1 MGLEKEQTP
10 SNETILHEALNA
22 EGDEKVIKLN
32 QLNIFGSNAL
42 IIAVCSKH
50 ESDVYSILEAI
61 KGLEMK
67 ERKEILTHTNSVQKA
82 NALMYAMRSLP
93 DVVPAMLEVIDTLNI
108 KDKTKILK
116 EVSSNQNAN
125 ALWVAVGRNLP
136 YALQALLK
144 SIRTLE
150 REDQTVILNQRA
162 LGGQTLFAHALKH
175 SFDAVVPL
183 FNAHLSVNNKTILN
197 KLPLISKTFVE
208 KRPDLIPD
216 LLKAVG
222 QLSYLE
228 QKKLYGDLL
237 PTQFAQNHFNTLAN
251 DREVRKVLRE
261 ALSHAEVRF
270 HLAKLKHKAE
280 ELDKKIGFNQHH
292 CYLAPA
298 NEAKT
303 LHQTL
308 ESSYK
313 AFMRGEPL
321 LSEGGN
327 KKSPSESSR
336 LLDVWADAIEKATPV
351 LSQHRGI
358 KESLFRLCT
367 LLVTPILWAC
377 NKAQGH
383 SFKFFPYSPE
393 TDTMHKVNE
402 VMRALQNEVHFDHLH
417 IEDSAPPPYDSH
429 TRYSAT

>member
-22 EGDEKVIKLN
+22 EGDEKAIKLK
-32 QLNIFGSNAL
+32 QLNKNGSNAL
-42 IIAVCSKH
+42 MIAVYGKDASN
-50 ESDVYSILEAI
+50 VYSILATI

-67 ERKEILTHTNSVQKA
+67 ERKEILAHGCSFQSA
-82 NALMYAMRSLP
+82 NALMYAIRSFP
-93 DVVPAMLEVIDTLNI
+93 EVVPAILEAIDTLNI
-108 KDKTKILK
+108 KHKAKILK
-116 EVSSNQNAN
+116 QVSSNQKVS
-125 ALWVAVGRNLP
+125 ALLLAIYRKQSNV
-136 YALQALLK
+136 LQAILK

-150 REDQTVILNQRA
+150 RADQTVILNQRFI
-162 LGGQTLFAHALKH
+162 GGEDPFTYAFKYYLE
-175 SFDAVVPL
+175 AVVPL
-183 FNAHLSVNNKTILN
+183 FNAHLSVKNKTVLN
-197 KLPLISKTFVE
+197 KLPLILKTFVE

-251 DREVRKVLRE
+251 NRDVIKVLRE
-261 ALSHAEVRF
+261 AVSHAEVRF
-270 HLAKLKHKAE
+270 HLAKLKYKAE
-280 ELDKKIGFNQHH
+280 ELDQKIGFNQHH

-298 NEAKT
+298 DEAKA

-308 ESSYK
+308 ESSYE
-313 AFMRGEPL
+313 AFMRGESL
-321 LSEGGN
+321 LSEGAN

-367 LLVTPILWAC
+367 LVATPILWAC

-429 TRYSAT
+429 TSYSAT